1 LKNSQI
7 RHSPWHNWF
16 QGNEEG
22 LPVAILEAMSYLLP
36 VLSTGHAGIPE
47 AVLEGVTEF

>member
-1 LKNSQI
+1 MAQLVSED
-7 RHSPWHNWF
+7 
-16 QGNEEG
+16 EEE